1 MNFRGQKTFCDINWK
16 NKIDTSLCELKLH
29 NSLITNQVEDG
40 APSAESAGDHLGGS
54 RGNEPEKEG
63 LLDFNVD
70 NKVCP
75 LSPPQ
80 IQFAIFFWLKVRTLT
95 DGSINY

>member
-1 MNFRGQKTFCDINWK
+1 MTLAE
-16 NKIDTSLCELKLH
+16 SLCELKH
-29 NSLITNQVEDG
+29 NCLIEQVEDG

-75 LSPPQ
+75 LS
-80 IQFAIFFWLKVRTLT
+80 T
-95 DGSINY
+95 